1 MRLRNAASSDCADGA
16 FLRRSLIKKI
26 IEKLTP
32 QGSGN
37 EKARS
42 FIERERLRRGG
53 LLARLLLA
61 RLALHFGLIL
71 AALLCC
77 PDGRVILLFAT
88 LACDLFCLDWNRR
101 GQVRSACLLFLLGEM
116 TCAGLALHLFAA
128 QYAPASGA
136 AFPLLALYVVASGF
150 LLNRRAPLGVAMTSV
165 GILAEEGISANA
177 FAPYGPLPALLL
189 AALPSGMLLLLAWIA
204 SLGAG
209 SMEEAILRANH
220 ADEMERKYHEKAE
233 AHSRLSEDHDE
244 VKSQTYALE
253 SANAELRA
261 IQTELAAQYRALEA
275 ANRQLASQATTDGM
289 TGLANHRAFQEEMQ
303 RQTARSERSAAP
315 LSLLLLDVD
324 KFKQYN
330 DTFGHPAGDE
340 VLRTV
345 ANLLASQVRDGDLPA
360 RYGGEEFAVV
370 LPETDAE
377 TARQIAERIRA
388 AVESHPFPNRTVTV
402 SIGVAQ
408 RFQTETPNA
417 TIQRADVALYE
428 AKSAG
433 RNRAVYVPLAFS
445 ESEQREIAALDA
457 AADLSEKRGDSGPR
471 MELVTEAET
480 EQWRDTETEISAPC
494 DASFAT
500 GGLEGLLQCPI
511 AEVLGALFEAL
522 DRRGVE
528 PAGHSERITR
538 YALRLA
544 LSVNEVYEEE
554 RQARPLLP
562 HLDQGDLSALAF
574 GALLHDIGK
583 MGISDS
589 VLRKRGQLT
598 EDEWRQMRRHPLVGA
613 EMIADHPVLFRAHPV
628 VRHHHERWDGSGYP
642 QGLTGD
648 AIPLTARIFAV
659 CDALEILTSE
669 RPYRSKMD
677 YTQARAEIARGA
689 GSQFDPDVVQ
699 AFLRV
704 PAEQWLLLGEGI
716 NAMEELSRA
725 A

>member
-1 MRLRNAASSDCADGA
+1 M
-16 FLRRSLIKKI
+16 
-26 IEKLTP
+26 TP
-32 QGSGN
+32 QGNGN
-37 EKARS
+37 GEART
-42 FIERERLRRGG
+42 FAERERLRRGG

-61 RLALHFGLIL
+61 RIGLHLLLLI
-71 AALLCC
+71 
-77 PDGRVILLFAT
+77 AT
-88 LACDLFCLDWNRR
+88 LRAPDLRTAVDIILIGCDGLFLAWNRR
-101 GQVRSACLLFLLGEM
+101 GQVRSACLGFLLVGIISISVM
-116 TCAGLALHLFAA
+116 LIFLAKHGVPAGG
-128 QYAPASGA
+128 P
-136 AFPLLALYVVASGF
+136 AFPLLALYVAASGF
-150 LLNRRAPLGVAMTSV
+150 LLNRRAPLAVAMMSMGILVGLGASGVAF
-165 GILAEEGISANA
+165 EANGQ
-177 FAPYGPLPALLL
+177 PPILL
-189 AALPSGMLLLLAWIA
+189 ALIPSGMLFLLAWIA
-204 SLGAG
+204 ALGAG
-209 SMEEAILRANH
+209 SMETALLRANH

-244 VKSQTYALE
+244 AQSQTRAL
-253 SANAELRA
+253 STANAELRS

-289 TGLANHRAFQEEMQ
+289 TGLANHRAFQEELQ
-303 RQTARSERSAAP
+303 RQAARAERSAAP

-330 DTFGHPAGDE
+330 DAFGHPAGDE

-345 ANLLASQVRDGDLPA
+345 ASLLASQVRDGDLPA

-377 TARQIAERIRA
+377 TAKQIAERIRA
-388 AVESHPFPNRTVTV
+388 AAEAYPFPNRAVTV

-408 RFQTETPNA
+408 RFQTESPDA

-433 RNRAVYVPLAFS
+433 RNRAVYVPLALSDTESQALAGMDETADRFS
-445 ESEQREIAALDA
+445 EAASEAL
-457 AADLSEKRGDSGPR
+457 PR
-471 MELVTEAET
+471 MELVSEPEPDV
-480 EQWRDTETEISAPC
+480 WRDAVSDSLSPC
-494 DASFAT
+494 EASLTT
-500 GGLEGLLQCPI
+500 GGLEGLLQCPL

-528 PAGHSERITR
+528 PPGHSERITR

-544 LSVNEVYEEE
+544 LAVNEVYEEE
-554 RQARPLLP
+554 RQTRPLLP
-562 HLDQGDLSALAF
+562 HLDHGDLSALAF

-613 EMIADHPVLFRAHPV
+613 EMLSDHPLLSRAHPV

-642 QGLTGD
+642 QGLAGE

-689 GSQFDPDVVQ
+689 GTQFDPDVAQ
-699 AFLRV
+699 AFLRI
-704 PAEQWLLLGEGI
+704 PAEEWLRLGEGTDAPLQLPI
-716 NAMEELSRA
+716 A

>member
-1 MRLRNAASSDCADGA
+1 MA
-16 FLRRSLIKKI
+16 
-26 IEKLTP
+26 P
-32 QGSGN
+32 HGSGN
-37 EKARS
+37 GEART
-42 FIERERLRRGG
+42 FAERERLRRGD
-53 LLARLLLA
+53 LLARLLIA
-61 RLALHFGLIL
+61 RIGLHLLLLFSISLYGIDGRVPLIL
-71 AALLCC
+71 ALIGFDCLC
-77 PDGRVILLFAT
+77 IE
-88 LACDLFCLDWNRR
+88 WNRR
-101 GQVRSACLLFLLGEM
+101 GQVRSACLGFLLGGM
-116 TCAGLALHLFAA
+116 ACASLMLFFFTTH
-128 QYAPASGA
+128 YAPAGGA

-150 LLNRRAPLGVAMTSV
+150 LLNRRAPLAIAMMSL
-165 GILAEEGISANA
+165 GILAGQGVSGLA
-177 FAPYGPLPALLL
+177 FAPHGFLPPLLLTLLPA
-189 AALPSGMLLLLAWIA
+189 GMLFLLAWIA

-209 SMEEAILRANH
+209 SMETALIRANH
-220 ADEMERKYHEKAE
+220 ADEMERKYHEKAA

-244 VKSQTYALE
+244 AQSQTRAL
-253 SANAELRA
+253 STANAELRS

-275 ANRQLASQATTDGM
+275 ANQQLAAQATTDGM
-289 TGLANHRAFQEEMQ
+289 TGLANHRAFQEELQ
-303 RQTARSERSAAP
+303 RQAARAERSAAP

-330 DTFGHPAGDE
+330 DAFGHPAGDD

-345 ANLLASQVRDGDLPA
+345 ANLLATQVRDGDLPA

-377 TARQIAERIRA
+377 TAKQIAERIRA
-388 AVESHPFPNRTVTV
+388 AVEAYPFPNRAVTV

-408 RFQTETPNA
+408 RFQTETPDA

-433 RNRAVYVPLAFS
+433 RNCAVYVPLSLMRSELHEIAGLDETASRFS
-445 ESEQREIAALDA
+445 EAASDYA
-457 AADLSEKRGDSGPR
+457 PR
-471 MELVTEAET
+471 MELVCEPEAET
-480 EQWRDTETEISAPC
+480 WRDAVSESAAPC
-494 DASFAT
+494 NAALAT
-500 GGLEGLLQCPI
+500 GGLEGLLQCPL

-528 PAGHSERITR
+528 PQGHSERITR

-544 LSVNEVYEEE
+544 LSVNEVYGEE
-554 RQARPLLP
+554 RQFRPLLP
-562 HLDQGDLSALAF
+562 HLDHGDLSALAF

-613 EMIADHPVLFRAHPV
+613 EMLADHPLLSRAHPV
-628 VRHHHERWDGSGYP
+628 VRHHHERWDGAGYP
-642 QGLTGD
+642 QGLAGE

-689 GSQFDPDVVQ
+689 GTQFDPDVAQ
-699 AFLRV
+699 AFLRI
-704 PAEQWLLLGEGI
+704 PAEEWLRLGDG
-716 NAMEELSRA
+716 MEAQRELPKA